1 MKLQIKNHAK
11 IFISISLC
19 VMLIALLMTL
29 FGYGVNYGI
38 DFAGG
43 LNIEYNMN
51 GAFSQADVETALR
64 NQGLTDFKVST
75 TGTAGTQLSIR
86 IPKLNN
92 EEEIQTLQS
101 GLETELLAKYPAM
114 DVTTSTA
121 SYVGPTAGATLVRNA
136 ILSVLLASLMM
147 LGYIAMRFDLNS
159 GMAAVLGL
167 MHDVL
172 IMYSFMVILRN
183 FIQMNSSFIAAML
196 TIVGY
201 SINNT
206 IVIFDRI
213 RENHR
218 NPALVKLPLEEI
230 VNTSIRQS
238 LGRTVNTTMT
248 TLVTIVSLY
257 VLGVPSIREF
267 SLPIIIGIL
276 SGLYSANLINGY
288 VWAFLEERTVK
299 QRKQRK
305 QSKLKAKKA

>member
-1 MKLQIKNHAK
+1 MHVTIKNRLK
-11 IFISISLC
+11 IFLPISLGIIL
-19 VMLIALLMTL
+19 VALLMTV
-29 FGYGVNYGI
+29 FGFGVNYGI

-51 GAFSQADVETALR
+51 GAFSQADVETALK

-75 TGTAGTQLSIR
+75 TGEAGTTLNIR
-86 IPKLNN
+86 IPKLNT
-92 EEEIQTLQS
+92 EEEIQTLQT
-101 GLETELLAKYPAM
+101 GLEAELLAKYPAM
-114 DVTTSTA
+114 DVATSAA
-121 SYVGPTAGATLVRNA
+121 SYVGPTAGATLVKNA
-136 ILSVLLASLMM
+136 ILSVLLASAMM
-147 LGYIAMRFDLNS
+147 LVYIALRFDVNS

-167 MHDVL
+167 LHDVL
-172 IMYSFMVILRN
+172 IMYSFMVLLRS

-213 RENHR
+213 RENHHK
-218 NPALVKLPLEEI
+218 PEYAKLAREDV
-230 VNTSIRQS
+230 VNISIGQS
-238 LGRTVNTTMT
+238 LGRTINTTLT

-257 VLGVPSIREF
+257 VMGVASIREF

-288 VWAFLEERTVK
+288 VWAFFEEKRGQHK
-299 QRKQRK
+299 KDA
-305 QSKLKAKKA
+305 KLKAKKA

>member
-11 IFISISLC
+11 IAAMFSISI
-19 VMLIALLMTL
+19 MLVALIMTI

-38 DFAGG
+38 DFSGG
-43 LNIEYNMN
+43 LNITYNMN
-51 GAFSQADVETALR
+51 STFDQNDVDTALR

-75 TGTAGTQLSIR
+75 TGEAGTTLSIR
-86 IPKLNN
+86 IPQLSND
-92 EEEIQTLQS
+92 EEIQTLQT
-101 GLETELLAKYPAM
+101 GLEKELLAKYPAM
-114 DVTTSTA
+114 DAATGTA
-121 SYVGPTAGATLVRNA
+121 SYVGPTAGSTLVKNT
-136 ILSVLLASLMM
+136 ILSVLLATALM
-147 LGYIAMRFDLNS
+147 LVYIAIRFDFNS

-167 MHDVL
+167 LHDVL

-183 FIQMNSSFIAAML
+183 MIQMNSSFIAAML

-213 RENHR
+213 RENHKK
-218 NPALVKLPLEEI
+218 PEYASLPREEI

-238 LGRTVNTTMT
+238 LGRTINTTLT

-257 VLGVPSIREF
+257 ILGVPSIREF

-276 SGLYSANLINGY
+276 AGAYSANLINGY
-288 VWAFLEERTVK
+288 VWAALEDARLA
-299 QRKQRK
+299 RKSQ
-305 QSKLKAKKA
+305 KKVA

>member
-11 IFISISLC
+11 IFIAISLS

-29 FGYGVNYGI
+29 FGYGVNFGI

-51 GAFSQADVETALR
+51 ASFSQADVETALR

-86 IPKLNN
+86 IPKLNSD
-92 EEEIQTLQS
+92 EEIQTLQN

-114 DVTTSTA
+114 DVATATA

-136 ILSVLLASLMM
+136 ILSVVLACVMM
-147 LGYIAMRFDLNS
+147 LGYIALRFDFNS
-159 GMAAVLGL
+159 GLAAVLGL
-167 MHDVL
+167 THDVL
-172 IMYSFMVILRN
+172 IMVSFMVLLRS

-213 RENHR
+213 RENHHK
-218 NPALVKLPLEEI
+218 PEFSKLPLEEV
-230 VNTSIRQS
+230 VNKSISQS
-238 LGRTVNTTMT
+238 LGRTINTTMT

-276 SGLYSANLINGY
+276 AGLYSANLINGY
-288 VWAFLEERTVK
+288 VWAYLEERAIK
-299 QRKQRK
+299 HRKQG
-305 QSKLKAKKA
+305 KLKAKKA

>member
-11 IFISISLC
+11 IFIAISLS

-29 FGYGVNYGI
+29 FGYGVNFGI

-51 GAFSQADVETALR
+51 ASFSQADVETALR

-86 IPKLNN
+86 IPKLNSD
-92 EEEIQTLQS
+92 EEIQTLQN

-114 DVTTSTA
+114 DVATATA

-136 ILSVLLASLMM
+136 ILSVVLACVMM
-147 LGYIAMRFDLNS
+147 LGYIALRFDFNS
-159 GMAAVLGL
+159 GLAAVLGL
-167 MHDVL
+167 THDVL
-172 IMYSFMVILRN
+172 IMVSFMVLLRS

-213 RENHR
+213 RENHHK
-218 NPALVKLPLEEI
+218 PEFSKLPLEEV
-230 VNTSIRQS
+230 VNKSISQS
-238 LGRTVNTTMT
+238 LGRTINTTMT

-276 SGLYSANLINGY
+276 AGLYSANLINGY
-288 VWAFLEERTVK
+288 EWAFLVERSIK
-299 QRKQRK
+299 HKK
-305 QSKLKAKKA
+305 NANLKAKKA